1 MDHQEA
7 FARVEEE
14 QEYLVELLKRIIA
27 VDTSVPPGEN
37 YGRLLDVLEPEF
49 HRFGFET
56 QRVLVPED
64 KLEEAMEMVRACPS
78 GALSIQ
84 E

>member
-1 MDHQEA
+1 MKIVVNKDICFKTGQCYFLHRELI
-7 FARVEEE
+7 EEGIDN
-14 QEYLVELLKRIIA
+14 YPAPLV
-27 VDTSVPPGEN
+27 D
-37 YGRLLDVLEPEF
+37 
-49 HRFGFET
+49 
-56 QRVLVPED
+56 QVPED